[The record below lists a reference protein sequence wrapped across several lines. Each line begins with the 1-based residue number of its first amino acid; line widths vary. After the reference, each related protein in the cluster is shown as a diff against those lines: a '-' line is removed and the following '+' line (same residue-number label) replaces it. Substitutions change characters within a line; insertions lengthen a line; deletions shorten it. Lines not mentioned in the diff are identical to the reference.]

1 MNKFYEGLFVTAMVT
16 AGAICSQQAVAQTKK
31 NAEAG
36 VPAKNKIGSFI
47 SVQPTGQ
54 TSTTV
59 IPFETHSFQLLAKSR
74 LTTYPDGSLM
84 PIGNDFTAFVGK
96 NGSSKEGYLSINHEN
111 TPGGVSIL
119 DLHLDEAQNNW
130 VVDAVR
136 KVDFSPLVQTTRNCS
151 GGITP
156 WGTVITSEETTTR
169 ADLNG
174 DGYED
179 VGWQVEIDPV
189 SGKIMDYDGDGKP
202 DKLWAMGRM
211 SHENIA
217 ISQDRRTIYQAEDGG
232 SNGVYKFVADEEGNL
247 SEGKLY
253 VLKRDS
259 ETATTGTWVQV
270 PNTTKADRNNTYV
283 IGRSL
288 GTNWRNPED
297 IEFGPDGKMYFTTK
311 GTGDIWRFKD
321 NGATVSEIE
330 AWVTRQEYEITYNG
344 GTQKED
350 WNTGIDN
357 LTFDGEG
364 NLWALQDGGNDN
376 VWVIRPD
383 HTPENPKVELFMTT
397 PAGSEPTGLTFS
409 PDFKYGFISLQNASS
424 ANATVTLDAAG
435 NEVVFNTA
443 TTIVFARNQF
453 LGKNGKGPKS
463 QVSANLTAYPNPF
476 VNNSQVKVNM
486 PTDADAVL
494 EVYNMKGLKVA
505 TLAQGLLKKGE
516 HTFSFNPGTTANDII
531 YLVRLKVAGQEI
543 STRIIRAEN

>member
-1 MNKFYEGLFVTAMVT
+1 MKKIYGSFLVAAMVS
-16 AGAICSQQAVAQTKK
+16 AGVCNQKVVAQSQKS
-31 NAEAG
+31 AVAG
-36 VPAKNKIGSFI
+36 VPNKNKIGSFI
-47 SVQPTGQ
+47 SVKPTGQ

-74 LTTYPDGSLM
+74 STTYQDGSPM
-84 PIGNDFTAFVGK
+84 PIGNDFTAYVGK

-119 DLHLDEAQNNW
+119 DIHLDESANIW

-156 WGTVITSEETTTR
+156 WGTVITSEETTNR
-169 ADLNG
+169 ADLNK

-189 SGKIMDYDGDGKP
+189 TGKIMDYDGDGKP

-217 ISQDRRTIYQAEDGG
+217 IGSDRKTIYQAEDGG
-232 SNGVYKFVADEEGNL
+232 SNGVYKFVADEAGNL
-247 SEGKLY
+247 SAGKLY

-283 IGRSL
+283 LGRSL

-321 NGATVSEIE
+321 NGETVSEIE
-330 AWVTRQEYEITYNG
+330 AWVTRQEYEIAYNG

-350 WNTGIDN
+350 WGTGIDN
-357 LTFDGEG
+357 LTFDNEG
-364 NLWALQDGGNDN
+364 NLWALQDGGRDN
-376 VWVIRPD
+376 VWVIRPE
-383 HTPENPKVELFMTT
+383 HTPENPKVELFMTS

-424 ANATVTLDAAG
+424 GNTTVTKDAAG
-435 NEVVFNTA
+435 KDVVFNTA
-443 TTIVFARNQF
+443 TTIVFSRNQF
-453 LGKNGKGPKS
+453 LGKNGNQTQRKEALATVAS
-463 QVSANLTAYPNPF
+463 FPNPF
-476 VNNSQVKVNM
+476 RNNTQVKVNM
-486 PTDADAVL
+486 PNEAEALL
-494 EVYNMKGLKVA
+494 EVYDMHGLKVE
-505 TLAQGLLKKGE
+505 TLAKGVLKKGE
-516 HTFSFNPGTTANDII
+516 HVFQFKPAVMAENSM
-531 YLVRLKVAGQEI
+531 YLVRLILNGQEA
-543 STRIIRAEN
+543 TARLMQAE